1 MTGSDGLP
9 MLVISAK
16 VLHYVE
22 EMRKRPI
29 FTFKNTFTL
38 CSRYFLKNSSA
49 FTK

>member
-29 FTFKNTFTL
+29 FTFKNTVTI
-38 CSRYFLKNSSA
+38 CSRYFLEK
-49 FTK
+49 